1 MVRSKMPEPGLATC
15 QQGWKGGTGRQA
27 FPLLFSSLP
36 YVCFYTLPFQGHW
49 PFSPPR
55 SYSVCYYTLC
65 SGHYSILKPLF
76 RKLSCSLTGKFGWL
90 LNEQRKSLG
99 ISEDT
104 KLLGK
109 NGKELSIN
117 DFQQGNAVT
126 VTLKDAFTEETP
138 YYYPTVYE
146 IKIIDAD
153 K

>member
-1 MVRSKMPEPGLATC
+1 MKKKKLIIVGIMAALVIVIGAMAIN
-15 QQGWKGGTGRQA
+15 Q
-27 FPLLFSSLP
+27 
-36 YVCFYTLPFQGHW
+36 
-49 PFSPPR
+49 SPRWSEKSFEAIVQETVMQPDGEIR
-55 SYSVCYYTLC
+55 LIVERTTEIYGNPV
-65 SGHYSILKPLF
+65 
-76 RKLSCSLTGKFGWL
+76 
-90 LNEQRKSLG
+90 NSLG

-146 IKIIDAD
+146 IKIIDTD

>member
-1 MVRSKMPEPGLATC
+1 MKKKRLMIVGIMAALVIVIDAMAMN
-15 QQGWKGGTGRQA
+15 Q
-27 FPLLFSSLP
+27 
-36 YVCFYTLPFQGHW
+36 
-49 PFSPPR
+49 SPRWSEKSFEAIVQETVMQPDGEIR
-55 SYSVCYYTLC
+55 LIVERTTEIYGNPV
-65 SGHYSILKPLF
+65 
-76 RKLSCSLTGKFGWL
+76 
-90 LNEQRKSLG
+90 NSLG

-109 NGKELSIN
+109 NRKELSIN
-117 DFQQGNAVT
+117 DFQQGNTVT

>member
-1 MVRSKMPEPGLATC
+1 MKKKRLMIVGIMAALVSVIGAMAIN
-15 QQGWKGGTGRQA
+15 Q
-27 FPLLFSSLP
+27 
-36 YVCFYTLPFQGHW
+36 
-49 PFSPPR
+49 SPRWSEKSFEAIVQETVMQPDGEIR
-55 SYSVCYYTLC
+55 LIVERTTEIYGNPV
-65 SGHYSILKPLF
+65 
-76 RKLSCSLTGKFGWL
+76 
-90 LNEQRKSLG
+90 NSLG

-109 NGKELSIN
+109 NRKELSIN

>member
-1 MVRSKMPEPGLATC
+1 MKKKRLMIVGIMAALVIIIGAMAIN
-15 QQGWKGGTGRQA
+15 Q
-27 FPLLFSSLP
+27 
-36 YVCFYTLPFQGHW
+36 
-49 PFSPPR
+49 SPRWSEKSFEAIVQETVMQPDGEIR
-55 SYSVCYYTLC
+55 LIVERTTQIYGNPV
-65 SGHYSILKPLF
+65 
-76 RKLSCSLTGKFGWL
+76 
-90 LNEQRKSLG
+90 NSLG

>member
-1 MVRSKMPEPGLATC
+1 MKKKRLMIVGIMAALVIVIGAMAIN
-15 QQGWKGGTGRQA
+15 Q
-27 FPLLFSSLP
+27 
-36 YVCFYTLPFQGHW
+36 
-49 PFSPPR
+49 SPRWSEKSFEAIVQETVMQPDGEIR
-55 SYSVCYYTLC
+55 LIVERTTEIYGNPV
-65 SGHYSILKPLF
+65 
-76 RKLSCSLTGKFGWL
+76 
-90 LNEQRKSLG
+90 NSLG

-104 KLLGK
+104 KLPGK

>member
-1 MVRSKMPEPGLATC
+1 MKKKRLMIVGIMAALVIVIDAMAMNQSPRWSEISFEAIVQETVMQPDGEI
-15 QQGWKGGTGRQA
+15 R
-27 FPLLFSSLP
+27 LF
-36 YVCFYTLPFQGHW
+36 V
-49 PFSPPR
+49 
-55 SYSVCYYTLC
+55 
-65 SGHYSILKPLF
+65 
-76 RKLSCSLTGKFGWL
+76 
-90 LNEQRKSLG
+90 EQTTEIYGNPVNSLG

-104 KLLGK
+104 KLPGK

>member
-1 MVRSKMPEPGLATC
+1 MKKKRLMIVGIMAALVIIIGAMAIN
-15 QQGWKGGTGRQA
+15 Q
-27 FPLLFSSLP
+27 
-36 YVCFYTLPFQGHW
+36 
-49 PFSPPR
+49 SPRWSEKSFEAIVQETVMQPDGEIR
-55 SYSVCYYTLC
+55 LIVERTTEIYGNPV
-65 SGHYSILKPLF
+65 
-76 RKLSCSLTGKFGWL
+76 
-90 LNEQRKSLG
+90 NSLG

-104 KLLGK
+104 KLPGK

>member
-1 MVRSKMPEPGLATC
+1 MKKKRLMIVGIMAALVIVIGAMAIN
-15 QQGWKGGTGRQA
+15 Q
-27 FPLLFSSLP
+27 
-36 YVCFYTLPFQGHW
+36 
-49 PFSPPR
+49 SPRWSEKSFEAIVQETVMQPDGEIR
-55 SYSVCYYTLC
+55 LIVERTTEIYGNPV
-65 SGHYSILKPLF
+65 
-76 RKLSCSLTGKFGWL
+76 
-90 LNEQRKSLG
+90 NSLG
-99 ISEDT
+99 INEDT
-104 KLLGK
+104 KLPGK

>member
-1 MVRSKMPEPGLATC
+1 MKKKRLMIVGIMAALVIVIGAMAINQSPRWSEISFEAIVQETVMQPDGEI
-15 QQGWKGGTGRQA
+15 R
-27 FPLLFSSLP
+27 LF
-36 YVCFYTLPFQGHW
+36 V
-49 PFSPPR
+49 
-55 SYSVCYYTLC
+55 
-65 SGHYSILKPLF
+65 
-76 RKLSCSLTGKFGWL
+76 
-90 LNEQRKSLG
+90 EQTTEIYGNPVNSLG

-104 KLLGK
+104 KLPGK

>member
-1 MVRSKMPEPGLATC
+1 MKKKKLMIVGIMAALVIVIGAMAMN
-15 QQGWKGGTGRQA
+15 Q
-27 FPLLFSSLP
+27 
-36 YVCFYTLPFQGHW
+36 
-49 PFSPPR
+49 SPRWSEKSFEAIVQETVMQPDGEIR
-55 SYSVCYYTLC
+55 LIVERTTEIYGNPV
-65 SGHYSILKPLF
+65 
-76 RKLSCSLTGKFGWL
+76 
-90 LNEQRKSLG
+90 NSLG

-117 DFQQGNAVT
+117 DFQQGNAVA

>member
-1 MVRSKMPEPGLATC
+1 MKKKRLMIVGIMAALVIVIGAMAIN
-15 QQGWKGGTGRQA
+15 Q
-27 FPLLFSSLP
+27 
-36 YVCFYTLPFQGHW
+36 
-49 PFSPPR
+49 SPRWSEKSFEAIVQEIVMQPDGEIR
-55 SYSVCYYTLC
+55 LIVERTTEIYGNPV
-65 SGHYSILKPLF
+65 
-76 RKLSCSLTGKFGWL
+76 
-90 LNEQRKSLG
+90 NSLG

-109 NGKELSIN
+109 NRKELSIN
-117 DFQQGNAVT
+117 DFQQGNTVT

>member
-1 MVRSKMPEPGLATC
+1 MKKKRLMIVGIMAALVIVIGAMTIN
-15 QQGWKGGTGRQA
+15 Q
-27 FPLLFSSLP
+27 
-36 YVCFYTLPFQGHW
+36 
-49 PFSPPR
+49 SPRWSEISFEAIVQETVMQPDGEIR
-55 SYSVCYYTLC
+55 LIVERTTEIYGNPV
-65 SGHYSILKPLF
+65 
-76 RKLSCSLTGKFGWL
+76 
-90 LNEQRKSLG
+90 NSLG

-104 KLLGK
+104 KLPGK

>member
-1 MVRSKMPEPGLATC
+1 MKKKRLMIVGIMAALVIVIGAMAINQSPGWSEKSFEAIVQETVMQPDGEIRLIVERTTEIY
-15 QQGWKGGTGRQA
+15 GN
-27 FPLLFSSLP
+27 L
-36 YVCFYTLPFQGHW
+36 VN
-49 PFSPPR
+49 SP
-55 SYSVCYYTLC
+55 
-65 SGHYSILKPLF
+65 
-76 RKLSCSLTGKFGWL
+76 
-90 LNEQRKSLG
+90 G

-104 KLLGK
+104 KLPGK

>member
-1 MVRSKMPEPGLATC
+1 MKKKRLMIVGIMAALVIIIGAMAIN
-15 QQGWKGGTGRQA
+15 Q
-27 FPLLFSSLP
+27 
-36 YVCFYTLPFQGHW
+36 
-49 PFSPPR
+49 SPRWSEKSFEAIVQETVMQPDGEIR
-55 SYSVCYYTLC
+55 LIVERTTQIYGNPV
-65 SGHYSILKPLF
+65 
-76 RKLSCSLTGKFGWL
+76 
-90 LNEQRKSLG
+90 NSLG

-146 IKIIDAD
+146 IKIIDTD